1 MPDFDIEDLEP
12 GKETETS
19 DKLIRYEFNKF
30 YYEEIIKLFINVFKK
45 TIIIEDFKVS
55 SVYSLRD
62 RAVHSPRIFETKEG
76 LLDSYDI
83 EIFSDFTY
91 KDIPYTVRFFDGKD
105 RESCMHYNLNFS
117 YRKNVVPDERIG
129 HKLLALA
136 FSHTST
142 YKKGCMN
149 ISFYGSRQA
158 VSLITID
165 HVTPV
170 QSSMENVFVRSD
182 IKEDIERFIYAF
194 KNYKEF
200 NFPLRFLLSGKPGLG
215 KTEIIR
221 AIISECSK
229 HGNVIIPEHMNGADW
244 LTFEF
249 AKLFTP
255 ALVCIDDI
263 DLIFG
268 TRQSNM
274 KKQSLGEFLTLLD
287 GIQQNKFFLIATTN
301 DKNLV
306 DIAASRP
313 GRFDE
318 IIDFGDF
325 ERKYYSRLIK
335 QRTDK
340 EIIINLFDDEILDLM
355 EDKKVTGA
363 FIVNLIKQLEVLTK
377 INSLFSKKNLI
388 EYLNR
393 SYKGFYK
400 SQVEIDKSFG
410 F

>member
-1 MPDFDIEDLEP
+1 M
-12 GKETETS
+12 
-19 DKLIRYEFNKF
+19 
-30 YYEEIIKLFINVFKK
+30 
-45 TIIIEDFKVS
+45 
-55 SVYSLRD
+55 
-62 RAVHSPRIFETKEG
+62 
-76 LLDSYDI
+76 
-83 EIFSDFTY
+83 
-91 KDIPYTVRFFDGKD
+91 RFFDGKD